1 MCIINFETQV
11 FKTHLQRYLYA
22 WLWKFSQHAKNFNA
36 TSASLFHPPKSF
48 KIMFVKLITQLNGY
62 ILAHSL
68 NITFKLF
75 PRILMCVGMPHV
87 YGKCAQ
93 NIYIY
98 NSIFSPITN
107 HLSYMYRRRM
117 LSLWVWTL
125 IFMNKIVRMQSL
137 YVTMGRL
144 RSGQKSSGYIL
155 NRYIKISVKCIKEAC
170 YKYTNRLVQ
179 DVLR

>member
-1 MCIINFETQV
+1 MWHYKMWNTQV
-11 FKTHLQRYLYA
+11 FQTHRQDIYMLDFENSPSMQ
-22 WLWKFSQHAKNFNA
+22 NFNA
-36 TSASLFHPPKSF
+36 TTSASLFHPPNLF

-68 NITFKLF
+68 NITFPK
-75 PRILMCVGMPHV
+75 PISTYSNVSRGMPHV

-107 HLSYMYRRRM
+107 HLSYTHRRRM
-117 LSLWVWTL
+117 FSLWAWTL
-125 IFMNKIVRMQSL
+125 HFMNNIVKMQSL

-144 RSGQKSSGYIL
+144 RSGQKIPGDTQA
-155 NRYIKISVKCIKEAC
+155 K
-170 YKYTNRLVQ
+170 T
-179 DVLR
+179 